1 MPPWGL
7 ALSKPE
13 ASGGVKSRF
22 QLTTWAF
29 RNGKDSPK
37 PPRLFLLHQAFKS
50 ADTFLDCRQFS
61 RCSGMGSPLRIPSLE
76 GIQGVFN
83 PPDQFVGIRLY
94 QGQFV
99 GFSPGMRYASHRGPL
114 ALSDELWTLAGR
126 TLRAR
131 TEGKLQ

>member
-1 MPPWGL
+1 MPLGL
-7 ALSKPE
+7 RPSKPE
-13 ASGGVKSRF
+13 ARRRVKSRC

-29 RNGKDSPK
+29 RYGKDSPK
-37 PPRLFLLHQAFKS
+37 PPKLFLLHQAFKS
-50 ADTFLDCRQFS
+50 GDTFLDCRQFS

-76 GIQGVFN
+76 GVQGVFD

-94 QGQFV
+94 QRQFV